1 MPFLLQLIF
10 LASHVQQAFGSW
22 GVNYPETL
30 HGVEG
35 SCVLIPCTFSYPS
48 TVTPTNGIMAIWYK
62 GYEEQRIVIYH
73 SATPSEVNGQFQGR
87 TELLGSPA
95 TQNCTL
101 LLRGLRPEDSGKY
114 NFRFEINEGDRWSDL
129 RGVTLTVTGA
139 PSSPTIAAPDDIREG
154 TRVNFTCSSPYAC
167 PYDSVT
173 LQWRGYNAPGA
184 TVVGTVQLDTAGAL
198 RQETL
203 VTSLSWQDHSKKL
216 SCQVSVGAKQAVGE
230 IALQVKYA
238 PKGTKASLSPSAKN
252 IRVGDSV
259 TLSCSVNSSFPAVTT
274 YRWYKGEAALASQQS
289 LTLQSVTRDDY
300 GPYHCEAENPVG
312 TGVAEA
318 VVLYVFS
325 AVLSVTPSAETQEG
339 QRVTLS
345 CDVPGDDSQDLTYS
359 WYKNNVWLKAG
370 TARALVFHQVAASDT
385 GYYACK
391 AHNDKGSEMSQ
402 VVGLSVFY
410 PPRALAIALFQETQ
424 EGRLAIVHCTVDSH
438 PLSALALYHNGA
450 LLASSSS
457 HAAPN
462 QRLSVTAS
470 HNSLKLELRDVLPE
484 DDGQYRCTAS
494 NAYGNATAVRL
505 FHAQTARV
513 LISPSPEVREGDG
526 VTLRCVATRS
536 AEEGTSYI
544 WYKNA
549 RWLKES
555 SENALLLPAAGSKDA
570 GAFQCTARN
579 SRGSSTSPAVP
590 LRVLFPPRRPLM
602 SSLLETPD
610 RHVGVILC
618 TADSDPPAE
627 LALSRGDD
635 LVASTSGSRA
645 LPGQRVSATA
655 SHNSLRVEIHEVA
668 LEDEGTYVCSAR
680 NALGNASASMV
691 FSAETARIVATP
703 ASEVQEGRGVNL
715 TCQVSSNSS
724 ATTSYRWNRNGQWLA
739 EGLAGSLVFRQVA
752 STDAGVYY
760 CQATNNGTSRS
771 SALLSLN
778 VLYAPRNPRMTSFL
792 EAELGSLA
800 IIRCAVDSN
809 PPALL
814 SLYKGDELVASSGPG
829 TAAAQRVSV
838 TASQN
843 SLRVE
848 LRDMTLEDE
857 GSYRFT
863 AANPYGTSSGQLYF
877 RVQTARVLI
886 SPSPEVQEGDRVSLT
901 CDVTGDAPEDA
912 TYTWYKNSRRVP
924 EGSERSLAFPHVT
937 SGDTGSYH
945 CQARSPEGTG
955 RSISPAVSLHVSYP
969 PRQPQLSSLL
979 GTQGGPLGVLQC
991 TVASDPPAELA
1002 LFRGGELLASSAGS
1016 QPAAGQRLRVSS
1028 AHNSLRVEIQA
1039 VVMEDEGEYVCS
1051 ARNAYGNASTAL
1063 NFTAET
1069 ARVWISPSPDVRE
1082 GEAVNLTCAVDSDAP
1097 AMPHYT
1103 WYKNS
1108 IWFREGPARS
1118 LVFPKVAAADA
1129 GSYHCTATTQD
1140 RVRSSSPGALNVL
1153 YPPRNLWVKSFLETP
1168 GGKLAIIACAVDSNP
1183 LSELALRRGA
1193 ELVAS
1198 DSSRGAGAAGGRLH
1212 VSASPNALKLEI
1224 RGVSVEDAGTYECLA
1239 TNQVGKAS
1247 ASVRVSVETARV
1259 VIQPGPDVREG
1270 DPVTLTCEDTG
1281 ARPSTVYTWHKN
1293 AKWLREGPAKAFT
1306 IRGAVGSDAG
1316 SYSCTAHDDGG
1327 RRTSLPTALQ
1337 VLYAPKQPSLS
1348 SFLNAQDGRRA
1359 IIQCTV
1365 DSHPPSDLALY
1376 RGDKV
1381 TLVAATQGSPGL
1393 PSQRL
1398 SIQVSPN
1405 SLTVEMKDIV
1415 LEDAGQY
1422 VCSANNT
1429 YGTATASVRFG
1440 VETVRVRIEPSQEI
1454 QEGAAVNV
1462 TCVVASWLGG
1472 ETNYTWYKNSKWL
1485 QDGPAS
1491 SLHLDRV
1498 TSTDT
1503 GSYHCRAEGRTGR
1516 ATSALL
1522 SLDVLYAP
1530 RNPSLQAFLENRNA
1544 RVGLLH
1550 CTADG
1555 NPQAELA
1562 LYREDKLVA
1571 SSHGPRSAANHRL
1584 SVFPSFNALR
1594 VEIRDVTSADSAEY
1608 TCVARNRLGNVTVTA
1623 YFRAQTLTELR
1634 TYKILAGLF
1643 ITALL
1648 AGALA
1653 IAAVLLR
1660 PRLKK
1665 LMKLQ
1670 ADESA
1675 LELTG
1680 APERSQEDEAC
1691 STHS

>member
-48 TVTPTNGIMAIWYK
+48 TVTPANGIVAIWYK

-73 SATPSEVNGQFQGR
+73 SATPSEVDGQFQGR
-87 TELLGSPA
+87 TELLSSPA

-167 PYDSVT
+167 PYDSIT

-198 RQETL
+198 HQETL

-259 TLSCSVNSSFPAVTT
+259 TLSCSVNT
-274 YRWYKGEAALASQQS
+274 
-289 LTLQSVTRDDY
+289 
-300 GPYHCEAENPVG
+300 
-312 TGVAEA
+312 
-318 VVLYVFS
+318 

-402 VVGLSVFY
+402 VVGLSVFWL
-410 PPRALAIALFQETQ
+410 P
-424 EGRLAIVHCTVDSH
+424 GVCSDSSASL
-438 PLSALALYHNGA
+438 PLPA
-450 LLASSSS
+450 
-457 HAAPN
+457 
-462 QRLSVTAS
+462 
-470 HNSLKLELRDVLPE
+470 
-484 DDGQYRCTAS
+484 
-494 NAYGNATAVRL
+494 
-505 FHAQTARV
+505 ARV

-760 CQATNNGTSRS
+760 CQATNNGTRRS

-863 AANPYGTSSGQLYF
+863 ATNPYGTSSGQLYF

-937 SGDTGSYH
+937 SG
-945 CQARSPEGTG
+945 A
-955 RSISPAVSLHVSYP
+955 
-969 PRQPQLSSLL
+969 
-979 GTQGGPLGVLQC
+979 
-991 TVASDPPAELA
+991 
-1002 LFRGGELLASSAGS
+1002 
-1016 QPAAGQRLRVSS
+1016 
-1028 AHNSLRVEIQA
+1028 
-1039 VVMEDEGEYVCS
+1039 
-1051 ARNAYGNASTAL
+1051 
-1063 NFTAET
+1063 

-1153 YPPRNLWVKSFLETP
+1153 YPPRNLWVKSFLEIP

-1247 ASVRVSVETARV
+1247 ASVRVSVERGKEAVEWSHRAQGVWRDREAETCCPRLVTTDHCQMWRGEQPPGGCNLCRGWGGRGQSSADPYPSCERSPAASRGHQRAAPAVSRFAPVSSPAARV

-1306 IRGAVGSDAG
+1306 IRGAAAPDAG

-1337 VLYAPKQPSLS
+1337 VLYAPKKPSLS

-1429 YGTATASVRFG
+1429 YGIATASVRFG

-1530 RNPSLQAFLENRNA
+1530 RNPLLQAFLENRNA

-1608 TCVARNRLGNVTVTA
+1608 TCLARNRLGNVTVTA

-1660 PRLKK
+1660 PR
-1665 LMKLQ
+1665 
-1670 ADESA
+1670 
-1675 LELTG
+1675 
-1680 APERSQEDEAC
+1680 
-1691 STHS
+1691 

>member
-1 MPFLLQLIF
+1 LCLTPSVCSPPS
-10 LASHVQQAFGSW
+10 AAAFGSW

-48 TVTPTNGIMAIWYK
+48 TVTPANGIVAIWYK

-73 SATPSEVNGQFQGR
+73 SATPSEVDGQFQGR
-87 TELLGSPA
+87 TELLSSPA

-167 PYDSVT
+167 PYDSIT

-198 RQETL
+198 HQETL

-259 TLSCSVNSSFPAVTT
+259 TLSCSVNSKPSLPPHLLLHPREDGAQLGVSHVPRSLTQQGSGALGHLALFSARGAKQSSAPKAVTL
-274 YRWYKGEAALASQQS
+274 WA
-289 LTLQSVTRDDY
+289 
-300 GPYHCEAENPVG
+300 
-312 TGVAEA
+312 
-318 VVLYVFS
+318 

-402 VVGLSVFY
+402 VVGLSVFW
-410 PPRALAIALFQETQ
+410 PPLLTEITLLIQLDTQRGKNSFLFSCLWKEPITLIGKARGLPCRTSQKTFGGFLPVGNFEFLPNFFDFLAKKLKKSLHQSVSALAINFS
-424 EGRLAIVHCTVDSH
+424 GFGSDSSASL
-438 PLSALALYHNGA
+438 PLPA
-450 LLASSSS
+450 
-457 HAAPN
+457 
-462 QRLSVTAS
+462 
-470 HNSLKLELRDVLPE
+470 
-484 DDGQYRCTAS
+484 
-494 NAYGNATAVRL
+494 
-505 FHAQTARV
+505 ARV

-760 CQATNNGTSRS
+760 CQATNNGTRRS

-863 AANPYGTSSGQLYF
+863 ATNPYGTSSGQLYF

-937 SGDTGSYH
+937 SGDKKCRFTGSKACCSNAPSAVRIHSAKKCRFTGSKACCSNAPSAIGYIA
-945 CQARSPEGTG
+945 CFVEERPAGCTLFFYKNVVLSVCLSFQDSPETTG
-955 RSISPAVSLHVSYP
+955 KR
-969 PRQPQLSSLL
+969 SSLL
-979 GTQGGPLGVLQC
+979 FFPFPSRMNFVTCTNVQVTCDTERTCDAENSVIGSVGGAA
-991 TVASDPPAELA
+991 TFFPPA
-1002 LFRGGELLASSAGS
+1002 
-1016 QPAAGQRLRVSS
+1016 
-1028 AHNSLRVEIQA
+1028 
-1039 VVMEDEGEYVCS
+1039 
-1051 ARNAYGNASTAL
+1051 
-1063 NFTAET
+1063 

-1153 YPPRNLWVKSFLETP
+1153 YPPRNLWVKSFLEIP

-1306 IRGAVGSDAG
+1306 IRGAAAPDAG

-1337 VLYAPKQPSLS
+1337 VLYAPKKPSLS

-1429 YGTATASVRFG
+1429 YGIATASVRFG
-1440 VETVRVRIEPSQEI
+1440 VETPSAVRVRIEPSQEI

-1530 RNPSLQAFLENRNA
+1530 RNPLLQAFLENRNA

-1608 TCVARNRLGNVTVTA
+1608 TCLARNRLGNVTVTA

-1653 IAAVLLR
+1653 I
-1660 PRLKK
+1660 
-1665 LMKLQ
+1665 
-1670 ADESA
+1670 
-1675 LELTG
+1675 
-1680 APERSQEDEAC
+1680 
-1691 STHS
+1691 